1 MIDQSHNLKDP
12 IEAMLQTVDQ
22 LQLAY
27 AKALLVDHRA
37 LAGYQES
44 GDVLMAERTL
54 KEAFETDAR
63 PLVAEARRQAGAAL
77 DPVAAFRA
85 SGYRA
90 GKSVERAA
98 RHG

>member
-1 MIDQSHNLKDP
+1 
-12 IEAMLQTVDQ
+12 MLQTIDQ

-27 AKALLVDHRA
+27 AKARLVDHRA
-37 LAGYQES
+37 LAEYQEA
-44 GDVLMAERTL
+44 GDVMMAERTL

-63 PLVAEARRQAGAAL
+63 PLVAEARRRAGAAL

-90 GKSVERAA
+90 RKAAERGAA
-98 RHG
+98 AQVRPAF